1 MEAIDVRTTTIEA
14 IRKRVRLA
22 LAQGSPGILCVVTL
36 MYARRVLDQVGRAI
50 SAADVRSEDDR
61 RLLREVAECHQ
72 RFADT
77 LNRYRDQLAD
87 SRPHLI
93 FRVAGYRLS
102 GALVVKAEDVAE
114 TAALG
119 ASMEFANLVTEDLKS
134 HAASRADG

>member
-1 MEAIDVRTTTIEA
+1 MEAIDIRTTTIE
-14 IRKRVRLA
+14 
-22 LAQGSPGILCVVTL
+22 
-36 MYARRVLDQVGRAI
+36 
-50 SAADVRSEDDR
+50 
-61 RLLREVAECHQ
+61 
-72 RFADT
+72 
-77 LNRYRDQLAD
+77 RDQLAD

-93 FRVAGYRLS
+93 FRVAGDRLF